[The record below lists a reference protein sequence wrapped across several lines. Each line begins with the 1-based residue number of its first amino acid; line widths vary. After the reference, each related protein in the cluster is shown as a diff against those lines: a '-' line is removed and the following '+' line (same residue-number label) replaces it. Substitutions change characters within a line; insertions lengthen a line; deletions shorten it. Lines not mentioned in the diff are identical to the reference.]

1 MNAKLIAGIVVA
13 ALAAFI
19 VYSIFNVGVAIG
31 SARVQASWNAQK
43 EADQQRIDDLKEEIK
58 QQEAI
63 HQTDTTRIS
72 DELTEAKQKYTEDLA
87 DLRSE
92 YEQRLRSSGNRAD
105 HYQRQARGSA
115 VERDNLASHA
125 ARLDQALEEGR
136 HLVRELG
143 ETIRLRDQ
151 QLISL
156 GQQIMADRNL
166 FDGETEHG
174 TK

>member
-43 EADQQRIDDLKEEIK
+43 EADQQRITGLKEQIK
-58 QQEAI
+58 QQQVT
-63 HQTDTTRIS
+63 HQIDTTRIA
-72 DELTEAKQKYTEDLA
+72 DELADAKQQYTEDLA

-105 HYQRQARGSA
+105 HYQRQARGTA
-115 VERDNLASHA
+115 TERDNLASHA

-151 QLISL
+151 QLIRL
-156 GQQIMADRNL
+156 GQQITADRQL
-166 FDGETEHG
+166 I
-174 TK
+174 K

>member
-1 MNAKLIAGIVVA
+1 MNAKLIAVIVVA

-72 DELTEAKQKYTEDLA
+72 DELAEAKQKYTEDLA

-115 VERDNLASHA
+115 IERDNLASHA
-125 ARLDQALEEGR
+125 ARLDASLEEGR
-136 HLVRELG
+136 SVVRELRATLG
-143 ETIRLRDQ
+143 LRDD
-151 QLISL
+151 QLKAL
-156 GQQIMADRNL
+156 ADQIKADRQLLN
-166 FDGETEHG
+166 
-174 TK
+174 

>member
-1 MNAKLIAGIVVA
+1 MNTKLIAGVVVA
-13 ALAAFI
+13 ALVAFI
-19 VYSIFNVGVAIG
+19 AYSIFNLGVAIG
-31 SARVQASWNAQK
+31 SARVQTSWNTQK
-43 EADQQRIDDLKEEIK
+43 EADQLRIADLKEEIK

-63 HQTDTTRIS
+63 HQIDTTRIS
-72 DELTEAKQKYTEDLA
+72 DELAEAKQKHTEDLA
-87 DLRSE
+87 YLHSE

-166 FDGETEHG
+166 FDGETKHG

>member
-19 VYSIFNVGVAIG
+19 VYSIFNAGVAIG

-72 DELTEAKQKYTEDLA
+72 DELAEAKQKYTEDLA

-115 VERDNLASHA
+115 IERDNLASHA
-125 ARLDQALEEGR
+125 ARLDASLEEGR
-136 HLVRELG
+136 SVVRELRATLG
-143 ETIRLRDQ
+143 LRDKS
-151 QLISL
+151 LILL
-156 GQQIMADRNL
+156 GQQITADREL
-166 FDGETEHG
+166 LEETP
-174 TK
+174 

>member
-19 VYSIFNVGVAIG
+19 VYSIFNAGVAIG

-43 EADQQRIDDLKEEIK
+43 EADQQRIDDLKEQIK

-72 DELTEAKQKYTEDLA
+72 DELAEAKQKYTEDLA

-143 ETIRLRDQ
+143 ETLRQRDRE
-151 QLISL
+151 LSLL
-156 GQQIMADRNL
+156 GQQLLADRKL
-166 FDGETEHG
+166 IE
-174 TK
+174 K

>member
-72 DELTEAKQKYTEDLA
+72 DELAEAKQKYTEDLA

-105 HYQRQARGSA
+105 HYQRQAKGSA

-125 ARLDQALEEGR
+125 ARLDESLEQGR
-136 HLVRELG
+136 QLVEELRS
-143 ETIRLRDQ
+143 TVRLRDN
-151 QLISL
+151 QLIEL
-156 GQQIMADRNL
+156 GNQIKADRKL
-166 FDGETEHG
+166 LQ
-174 TK
+174 

>member
-1 MNAKLIAGIVVA
+1 MNAKLIDGIVVA

-58 QQEAI
+58 QQEAT

-72 DELTEAKQKYTEDLA
+72 DELAEAKQKYTEDLA

-125 ARLDQALEEGR
+125 ARLDQTLEEGR
-136 HLVRELG
+136 SLVRELRDTLG
-143 ETIRLRDQ
+143 LRDRQ
-151 QLISL
+151 IHSL
-156 GQQIMADRNL
+156 SDQIRNDRAL
-166 FDGETEHG
+166 FEDAP
-174 TK
+174 K